1 MPRVTLP
8 SDPRTEWVPF
18 VIVGS
23 LVVAFLW
30 WDSLGPLA
38 RGMLLAA
45 DGVAVLLGVLRPALR
60 VRERVSS
67 GAPAQGTVVGAEQ
80 KSSGQSMD
88 RPTVFYHPK
97 VRFTT
102 PDGRTVV
109 FTSGLG
115 SDNEPEMG
123 YPVRVRY
130 RPDNPELAEIETRWV
145 WMVPAALGLLGGLG
159 LLVAGVVVYFL
170 G

>member
-8 SDPRTEWVPF
+8 SDPRTGWVPF

-45 DGVAVLLGVLRPALR
+45 DGAAVLLGVLRPALR

-67 GAPAQGTVVGAEQ
+67 GVPAQGTVVGAEQ
-80 KSSGQSMD
+80 KRATSMD
-88 RPTVFYHPK
+88 TAIVFYHSK

-115 SDNEPEMG
+115 SDDEPEIG
-123 YPVRVRY
+123 HPVRVRY
-130 RPDNPELAEIETRWV
+130 RADNPEQAEIETRWV
-145 WMVPAALGLLGGLG
+145 WMLPAALGLLGGLG
-159 LLVAGVVVYFL
+159 LLVAGVAVFL
-170 G
+170 QG